1 MKKKRVVATGV
12 FDLLHIGH
20 LFYLEESKKLG
31 DELVVIVAND
41 STVRR
46 KKHNPIMPQEVR
58 RKLVESLKPVDR
70 AVIGYQDDMFR
81 IIKEIRPDVIT
92 IGYDQFLDGSLEE
105 ELKKNGCNAEI
116 VRLAKYEE
124 FDLNGTRKI
133 INRIA
138 ERISGKDFSVIQK

>member
-1 MKKKRVVATGV
+1 MATGV

-20 LFYLEESKKLG
+20 LFYLEESKKFG
-31 DELVVIVAND
+31 DELVVVVAND
-41 STVRR
+41 KTVMK

-58 RKLVESLKPVDR
+58 KKLIESLKPVDR
-70 AVIGYQDDMFR
+70 AVVGYPDDMFR

-92 IGYDQFLDGSLEE
+92 IGYDQFLGGDLEK
-105 ELKKNGCNAEI
+105 ELKKNGIDVEV
-116 VRLAKYEE
+116 VRLAKYEK

-138 ERISGKDFSVIQK
+138 ERVSGNDFSAIQK